1 MIDTR
6 QIVVFSFEVFIKMTL
21 RCLNS
26 FYLINQ
32 FSVKMDLIKIPDK
45 RIILNLL
52 FFLHK
57 TSITDQLIRLYSRDN
72 FLQP

>member
-1 MIDTR
+1 MIDTS
-6 QIVVFSFEVFIKMTL
+6 QIVVFSLEVFIKMTL

-26 FYLINQ
+26 FDLINQ
-32 FSVKMDLIKIPDK
+32 FSVKMDLIKIPHK